1 MIVTLGPTV
10 QNFAGR
16 FFLDDNESPS
26 WDVLTKEIIVFVAR
40 KPNFIQCWHK
50 HIIYTDPIIFI
61 TMVILVI

>member
-10 QNFAGR
+10 QNMSGR
-16 FFLDDNESPS
+16 FLDDNAFPS

-40 KPNFIQCWHK
+40 KSNYIQCWHK
-50 HIIYTDPIIFI
+50 HIIYIYISNYFI